1 MESYSLYQLNEY
13 IRRVIALNF
22 REPLWIEAEIS
33 QIKNSRGNF
42 YLELVEKDDG
52 GDDILAQ
59 TSAVIWYRNYKF
71 IEKKLGDIVDDL
83 LQDGTQV
90 RIKCKV
96 DYHERYGLKLVVED
110 IDPNFTYGKLELK
123 RQKIILQLEEEGLIE
138 LNKGLLIPSVIQRI
152 AVISSSGAAGY
163 QDFKKQLDNNPY
175 GYSFK
180 VDLFDCAVQGVK
192 VSVDTTQAIQE
203 ISKSNTNYHIV
214 AIIRGGGS
222 KLDLSGYDDYDISKA
237 IALSEIPFVIGIGHD
252 IDITVT
258 DLVACVSLKT
268 PTAVADYII
277 EKNMM
282 YESRIE
288 SFSTSLTSKARTLV
302 KEKQQTL
309 SLYKDRL
316 ALKVDRLIQE
326 EINSLDILGHR
337 LNSDLGL
344 MLQRNKNFLDQSSL
358 RLDSIDPIMI
368 LNQGYSIIR
377 KDGKSLSSSEG
388 LKVDD
393 EVTITMHDGQV
404 ESIISKV

>member
-1 MESYSLYQLNEY
+1 M
-13 IRRVIALNF
+13 
-22 REPLWIEAEIS
+22 
-33 QIKNSRGNF
+33 
-42 YLELVEKDDG
+42 
-52 GDDILAQ
+52 
-59 TSAVIWYRNYKF
+59 
-71 IEKKLGDIVDDL
+71 
-83 LQDGTQV
+83 
-90 RIKCKV
+90 
-96 DYHERYGLKLVVED
+96 
-110 IDPNFTYGKLELK
+110 
-123 RQKIILQLEEEGLIE
+123 
-138 LNKGLLIPSVIQRI
+138 
-152 AVISSSGAAGY
+152 
-163 QDFKKQLDNNPY
+163 
-175 GYSFK
+175 
-180 VDLFDCAVQGVK
+180 
-192 VSVDTTQAIQE
+192 
-203 ISKSNTNYHIV
+203 
-214 AIIRGGGS
+214 
-222 KLDLSGYDDYDISKA
+222 
-237 IALSEIPFVIGIGHD
+237 
-252 IDITVT
+252 T